1 MLRHNRPSVWEDR
14 GSVADE
20 GFRSLKQSAKES
32 MPAPQPVFLPL
43 FDDTSAHEPA
53 GTMNPDDF
61 VLPPKRPI
69 LPRFDSFMREKKH
82 RSSQKVYGDVRK
94 KKPQVP
100 DRQSGNMSALAR
112 KLAEPSQPKWQP
124 LAKSDHFFGG
134 ERSHGLGCDL
144 ARHEY
149 DSRST
154 LNRYNNLKAVKDLMK
169 AAKSKPDDAAPGDG
183 EVSLPAVNAQGN
195 RTAAKHGPGYIRMD
209 YADEEG
215 FNLFKLHLHK
225 PARADRS
232 SLDRSKVDAAMR
244 RKKEHERELQADFE
258 QMCARQAAAF
268 NESREISKRGR
279 TRV

>member
-1 MLRHNRPSVWEDR
+1 MVR
-14 GSVADE
+14 
-20 GFRSLKQSAKES
+20 
-32 MPAPQPVFLPL
+32 
-43 FDDTSAHEPA
+43 
-53 GTMNPDDF
+53 
-61 VLPPKRPI
+61 
-69 LPRFDSFMREKKH
+69 
-82 RSSQKVYGDVRK
+82 SQKVYGDVRK

-183 EVSLPAVNAQGN
+183 EVSLPAVNAQVPRSMLRFVGFDSSRFCLRTLFPTPLRKSEQRRLNWQGN

-209 YADEEG
+209 YADE
-215 FNLFKLHLHK
+215 
-225 PARADRS
+225 ARTPFLPKQSDS
-232 SLDRSKVDAAMR
+232 
-244 RKKEHERELQADFE
+244 
-258 QMCARQAAAF
+258 
-268 NESREISKRGR
+268 
-279 TRV
+279 